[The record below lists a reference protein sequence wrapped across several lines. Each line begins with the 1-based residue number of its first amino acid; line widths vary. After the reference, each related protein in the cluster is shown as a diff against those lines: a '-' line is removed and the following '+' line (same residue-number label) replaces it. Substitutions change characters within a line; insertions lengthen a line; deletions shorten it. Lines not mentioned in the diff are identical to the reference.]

1 MIIFGLNEVKM
12 QNCELRC
19 LKISIQVLS
28 GQMFNT
34 QATIARYQVSG
45 NVTWNLKDNMD
56 LLNVCK

>member
-19 LKISIQVLS
+19 LKIFIQVLS

-34 QATIARYQVSG
+34 QATIARYQVPG
-45 NVTWNLKDNMD
+45 NVT
-56 LLNVCK
+56 